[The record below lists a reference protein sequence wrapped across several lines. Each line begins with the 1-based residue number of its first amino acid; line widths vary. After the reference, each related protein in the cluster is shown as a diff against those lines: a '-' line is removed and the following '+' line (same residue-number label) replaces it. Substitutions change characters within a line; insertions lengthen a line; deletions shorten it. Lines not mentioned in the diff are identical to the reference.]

1 MPTEGR
7 PATGC
12 PPPHIVSYAQKI
24 VSTGRPGVVAAPSEL
39 DTSYRGLFRVPGLS
53 TLITATL
60 AGRIA
65 TQMSSV
71 LIVLYVLETAHS
83 PQLSGLVILCSQ
95 FPGILVSP
103 IAGALL
109 DRCPKIPLMVIDYLV
124 GSAAVF
130 AIGAL
135 ALADALPAPLLLA
148 IVSLASLTQPL
159 SRVGGRAI
167 FPVMVPR
174 PLWDRSNAVDSGCF
188 VIATVLGPA
197 VAGVAVAS
205 IGARAPRCSSRR
217 GCCSSGRSACCGCR
231 PRPSSPSSGRA
242 ACSRTPWRRSVTSSR
257 TVYCGCSPER

>member
-1 MPTEGR
+1 MLSPESTSAVPTEGR

-71 LIVLYVLETAHS
+71 LIVLYVLETSHS

-135 ALADALPAPLLLA
+135 RSPTPC
-148 IVSLASLTQPL
+148 
-159 SRVGGRAI
+159 
-167 FPVMVPR
+167 PR
-174 PLWDRSNAVDSGCF
+174 
-188 VIATVLGPA
+188 
-197 VAGVAVAS
+197 
-205 IGARAPRCSSRR
+205 RCCWRSSRSPR
-217 GCCSSGRSACCGCR
+217 SPSRSAASADGRS
-231 PRPSSPSSGRA
+231 
-242 ACSRTPWRRSVTSSR
+242 SR
-257 TVYCGCSPER
+257 